1 MTNLFYI
8 MRHFNSEDVSGLP
21 NKILFID
28 DEVKLLEVVK
38 DYLTSEGYD
47 VYLSKTGQDGLNL
60 FSEVHPDFVI
70 LDLML
75 PDFSGEEICNQI
87 RLVSDVPI
95 LMLTAKSSED
105 AKINGLALGA
115 DDYLT
120 KPFSIRELVM
130 RVKAILRR
138 TKGVMKHSD
147 VLTYNDGDLEIF
159 KDEHVVKKN
168 GIAINITPNEY
179 KLLLVLAENPNKTF
193 SRNQLINAAL
203 GYDFIGYDRTIDT
216 HIKNLRQKI
225 EDNIKEPRYIS
236 TVYGIGYK
244 FRGE

>member
-1 MTNLFYI
+1 MPY
-8 MRHFNSEDVSGLP
+8 
-21 NKILFID
+21 KILFID

-47 VYLSKTGQDGLNL
+47 VYLSTNGQEGLNL
-60 FSEVHPDFVI
+60 FNKINPDFVI

-75 PDFSGEEICNQI
+75 PDLSGEEICNRI
-87 RLVSDVPI
+87 RITSDVPI

-105 AKINGLALGA
+105 AKINGLAIGA

-120 KPFSIRELVM
+120 KPFSMRELIM
-130 RVKAILRR
+130 RVKVILRR
-138 TKGVMKHSD
+138 TKGDIKHSD
-147 VLTYNDGDLEIF
+147 VLNFGNGDLEIL
-159 KDEHVVKKN
+159 KDEHVVKKK
-168 GIAINITPNEY
+168 GIAMNVTPNEY
-179 KLLLVLAENPNKTF
+179 KLLLILAENPNKTF

-203 GYDFIGYDRTIDT
+203 GYDFIGYDRTIDS

-225 EDNIKEPRYIS
+225 EDNMKEPQYIV

-244 FRGE
+244 FIGE